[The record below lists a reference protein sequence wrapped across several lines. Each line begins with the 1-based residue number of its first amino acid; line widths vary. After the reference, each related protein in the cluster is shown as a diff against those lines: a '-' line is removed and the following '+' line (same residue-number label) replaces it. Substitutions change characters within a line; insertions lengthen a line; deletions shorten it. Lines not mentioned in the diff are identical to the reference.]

1 MLWLVAL
8 FKRIKA
14 LYEIINKSAIE
25 KILLNIKNGT
35 GHCYISHIYK
45 YDPSRWC
52 VCVCVWMSDYNT
64 ESLSVGHCRVLVRE
78 VSRSL
83 DAKKRICR
91 FRNRGGALWLLHKIQ
106 SFIPTCLVTVKS
118 H

>member
-35 GHCYISHIYK
+35 GHCYISHI
-45 YDPSRWC
+45 
-52 VCVCVWMSDYNT
+52 
-64 ESLSVGHCRVLVRE
+64 
-78 VSRSL
+78 
-83 DAKKRICR
+83 
-91 FRNRGGALWLLHKIQ
+91 
-106 SFIPTCLVTVKS
+106 
-118 H
+118 